1 MSFTREKKNAPL
13 SLFYFILWAWLEVF
27 FYYYETS
34 SAILWSVFL
43 ILKPP
48 YPLFF
53 HKMGPLVLQIVQRV
67 LSAPFFPDCPIA
79 QPRCVL
85 VLPRHNFCVF
95 LYTLWVCVTGP
106 KFVSGHHPSF
116 FSKTWIGPRADKN
129 EKSRHYFC
137 TICNKDPFFT

>member
-1 MSFTREKKNAPL
+1 MHHFH
-13 SLFYFILWAWLEVF
+13 YFILLYELDFMF
-27 FYYYETS
+27 FFLNYETS

-48 YPLFF
+48 FPLCF

-67 LSAPFFPDCPIA
+67 SFALFFPDYPIA

-85 VLPRHNFCVF
+85 VLPRHNFCVL

-116 FSKTWIGPRADKN
+116 FSKTWIGPRANKN

-137 TICNKDPFFT
+137 TICNKDPLLT